1 MRGRRLRRLSEGAMN
16 HIAAWLAGG
25 LMALVLA
32 ASMILDG
39 QPSELQATQDVAA
52 EVAEL
57 TRGNK

>member
-1 MRGRRLRRLSEGAMN
+1 MN
-16 HIAAWLAGG
+16 DITAWLAGG

>member
-1 MRGRRLRRLSEGAMN
+1 MN
-16 HIAAWLAGG
+16 DITAWLAGG

-39 QPSELQATQDVAA
+39 PRELQATTVVAA
-52 EVAEL
+52 EVGGV